1 LPGIRLGIP
10 GFKNVFS
17 FFPAQI
23 KIIKQNVST
32 DLYVLSCRIWNIF
45 FFLPKFAG
53 KAQMF
58 WQPDQG
64 FFATEISALRRVVAF
79 WHWIYL
85 VMATRRRLV
94 KLVIP

>member
-1 LPGIRLGIP
+1 
-10 GFKNVFS
+10 
-17 FFPAQI
+17 
-23 KIIKQNVST
+23 
-32 DLYVLSCRIWNIF
+32 
-45 FFLPKFAG
+45 
-53 KAQMF
+53 MF

>member
-1 LPGIRLGIP
+1 MEH
-10 GFKNVFS
+10 
-17 FFPAQI
+17 
-23 KIIKQNVST
+23 
-32 DLYVLSCRIWNIF
+32 F